1 MIMSETEE
9 NDWCAFCL
17 TATDNNRKKIGMA
30 KMFLFFFANK
40 AYKKHQ
46 CHSKVSYMC
55 EKKDMECCAMQCT
68 RKRTK

>member
-30 KMFLFFFANK
+30 KMFLFFFFFCK
-40 AYKKHQ
+40 QGIQKTSMSQ
-46 CHSKVSYMC
+46 
-55 EKKDMECCAMQCT
+55 
-68 RKRTK
+68 